1 MKQELSFV
9 EVLLVEDSSNDGE
22 LAIMAM
28 KEENLANNLVW
39 LKDGAQA
46 LDFIFAEGDFQNRDI
61 ENQPKLILL
70 DLKMP
75 KVGGIDVLRRIRGDE
90 RTKSIPVVVMT
101 SSKEERD
108 IIETYK
114 LGVNSYIV
122 KPVDFE
128 KFTKSVKEIGFYWLL
143 VNHPPLIQKTKGE

>member
-1 MKQELSFV
+1 MIKSN
-9 EVLLVEDSSNDGE
+9 LVEILLLEDNKNDAE
-22 LAIMAM
+22 LAILAL
-28 KEENLANNLVW
+28 EEFNLANQMVW
-39 LKDGAQA
+39 LKDGKQG
-46 LDFIFAEGDFQNRDI
+46 LDFLFGRGEYEGRDVS
-61 ENQPKLILL
+61 NPPKLILL

-75 KVGGIDVLRRIRGDE
+75 KVDGIEVLRAIREDP
-90 RTKSIPVVVMT
+90 RTKYIPVTVLT

-128 KFTKSVKEIGFYWLL
+128 QFTKSVRDVGYYWLL
-143 VNHPPLIQKTKGE
+143 LNQNPTGKLNTEE

>member
-1 MKQELSFV
+1 MIDSS
-9 EVLLVEDSSNDGE
+9 LVEILLLEDNKNDAE
-22 LAIMAM
+22 LAILAL
-28 KEENLANNLVW
+28 EEFNLANQMVW
-39 LKDGAQA
+39 LKDGKQG
-46 LDFIFAEGDFQNRDI
+46 LDFLFGRGEFEGRDVG
-61 ENQPKLILL
+61 QPPKLILL

-75 KVGGIDVLRRIRGDE
+75 KVSGIEVLKAIREDP
-90 RTKSIPVVVMT
+90 RTKFIPVTVLT

-128 KFTKSVKEIGFYWLL
+128 QFSKSVRDVGYYWLL
-143 VNHPPLIQKTKGE
+143 LNQNPSGQLKSE